1 MTSPS
6 SQTSPSPA
14 ESTSPTNHLVE
25 PSGAPIANGAPSAT
39 GAPGSQRKRLP
50 GAQGAAKPAAGGA
63 QSGAQADAPKPPQ
76 VYVLVVVNDDGYIE
90 VCIEGENCKSK
101 LVERRPFTT
110 DEQFQRQLGWGWK
123 DLYDGTRRR
132 HTSIVFPP
140 LKRIEDLVGEIWEA
154 RRRWGYLSLS
164 TVASLASMSRIC
176 GATVPELL
184 ERLVESP
191 AETGTAF
198 AKSSLSQ
205 RAST

>member
-6 SQTSPSPA
+6 SQTVTSPA
-14 ESTSPTNHLVE
+14 ESPLPTNLLEE
-25 PSGAPIANGAPSAT
+25 PAGAPSTNSAPSAT
-39 GAPGSQRKRLP
+39 GASGSQRKRLP
-50 GAQGAAKPAAGGA
+50 GAQGAAKPTTA
-63 QSGAQADAPKPPQ
+63 GAQAGAPKPPL

-140 LKRIEDLVGEIWEA
+140 LKRIEDLVGEIWEV

-184 ERLVESP
+184 ERLLESP
-191 AETGTAF
+191 TETGTAF

-205 RAST
+205 RASK